1 MITNIF
7 QNVKLSC
14 PITGNPQPLIEWTKN
29 GETIDFTW
37 TRYKTNT
44 KKGFLKILKPLD
56 SDLDS
61 GVFICKGINGF
72 GTEQVQIELI
82 VKGIFLFIN
91 PQWFLIIKNSSSSK
105 FLSVELLYF
114 PIKDEFGHMPERRR
128 IGIDDKSLAMSS
140 NKFLRPP
147 IFTPDTKSSPERY
160 IARIGDKFSVFCEA
174 IGNPTPSIIWFK
186 DNMPVDRIVHS
197 EG

>member
-72 GTEQVQIELI
+72 GTEQVTIELI
-82 VKGIFLFIN
+82 VTGIFLSITHRWLRLKFFFIK
-91 PQWFLIIKNSSSSK
+91 IS
-105 FLSVELLYF
+105 LS
-114 PIKDEFGHMPERRR
+114 
-128 IGIDDKSLAMSS
+128 
-140 NKFLRPP
+140 
-147 IFTPDTKSSPERY
+147 
-160 IARIGDKFSVFCEA
+160 
-174 IGNPTPSIIWFK
+174 
-186 DNMPVDRIVHS
+186 
-197 EG
+197 

>member
-72 GTEQVQIELI
+72 GTEQVTIELI
-82 VKGIFLFIN
+82 VTGIFLSITHR
-91 PQWFLIIKNSSSSK
+91 WLRLLIPFYQNFSQLNYCIFHLK
-105 FLSVELLYF
+105 
-114 PIKDEFGHMPERRR
+114 
-128 IGIDDKSLAMSS
+128 MSS
-140 NKFLRPP
+140 
-147 IFTPDTKSSPERY
+147 DTCQKEQEL
-160 IARIGDKFSVFCEA
+160 G
-174 IGNPTPSIIWFK
+174 
-186 DNMPVDRIVHS
+186 
-197 EG
+197 